1 MNDDKSPKGLYPDE
15 IAEFYKMYDSGKYYL
30 KEIAEWFGISQ
41 SVATRYIKQR
51 TKIEEGSKKLWTK
64 ENVRL

>member
-1 MNDDKSPKGLYPDE
+1 MEDNKSPKGLYPDE

-41 SVATRYIKQR
+41 SVATRYIKKR
-51 TKIEEGSKKLWTK
+51 AEMEERGKKL
-64 ENVRL
+64 

>member
-1 MNDDKSPKGLYPDE
+1 MNDNKSPKGLYPNE

-41 SVATRYIKQR
+41 SVATRYIKKR
-51 TKIEEGSKKLWTK
+51 AEMEERGKKL
-64 ENVRL
+64 

>member
-1 MNDDKSPKGLYPDE
+1 MEDNKSPKGLYPDE
-15 IAEFYKMYDSGKYYL
+15 IAEFYKMYDSGKYFV

-41 SVATRYIKQR
+41 SVATRYIKKR
-51 TKIEEGSKKLWTK
+51 NKIEERNKKLWTK

>member
-1 MNDDKSPKGLYPDE
+1 MNDNKSPKGLYPDE
-15 IAEFYKMYDSGKYYL
+15 IAEFYKMYDSGKYFV

-51 TKIEEGSKKLWTK
+51 NKIEEGSKKNHEQRK
-64 ENVRL
+64 RQR

>member
-1 MNDDKSPKGLYPDE
+1 MEDNKSPKGLYPDE

-41 SVATRYIKQR
+41 SVATRYIKKR
-51 TKIEEGSKKLWTK
+51 NKIEERNKKLWTK

>member
-1 MNDDKSPKGLYPDE
+1 MSDNKSPKGLYPDE

-41 SVATRYIKQR
+41 SVATRYIKRRDEYDTIRVKTTQR
-51 TKIEEGSKKLWTK
+51 KGK
-64 ENVRL
+64 